1 MYFLDKSEESEES
14 VYDKHLT
21 YKVKKGD
28 TLQSVADELGVD
40 AYELRRYHNIYC
52 PLPDLIEADFKS
64 YLKFVI
70 LASEETKTK
79 RKEEILKK
87 SKKVIFGS
95 DYRIPFI
102 AEKITES
109 YKVKYTIEVDSVVN
123 ETEIIIDV
131 RWLATDKNKYHL
143 FEINRGNEIY
153 VNGLPPD
160 SMISELGAKTAEV
173 LYPLKIV
180 VDEFG
185 EWIDIYNYDEIE
197 SRWEIIKKE
206 VLDYY
211 EGELTEAY
219 IDSIERTLRSS
230 DTLLKSLRSDYF
242 LRTFFSGIH
251 VKYTADYSFKNEISF
266 PLENEEE
273 AIFEVQQKISPIL
286 EDSDFIKI
294 EQKGHY
300 VDSLSH
306 SILYGYTSS
315 KVKYRSSYSLNSE
328 TYALEKMN
336 VECHIESNEYER
348 KTIVI
353 ETFLQEKKKTI

>member
-1 MYFLDKSEESEES
+1 MYYLENSDEEL

-21 YKVKKGD
+21 YKVRKGD
-28 TLQSVADELGVD
+28 TLQSVADQLGID
-40 AYELRRYHNIYC
+40 SQELRRYHNIYC

-70 LASEETKTK
+70 LASEETKAK
-79 RKEEILKK
+79 VKEEILKK
-87 SKKVIFGS
+87 SKKVVFGS
-95 DYRIPFI
+95 DYKIPFL
-102 AEKITES
+102 AEKVTEN

-123 ETEIIIDV
+123 ETEMTIGV
-131 RWLATDKNKYHL
+131 KWLATDKNKYHL
-143 FEINRGNEIY
+143 FEINREKAMS
-153 VNGLPPD
+153 VNGSPPA
-160 SMISELGAKTAEV
+160 SMINELGAKSAEV

-197 SRWEIIKKE
+197 TRWEIIKKE

-211 EGELTEAY
+211 EGELTQAY
-219 IDSIERTLRSS
+219 IDSIERTLKNS

-242 LRTFFSGIH
+242 LRTFFAGIH
-251 VKYTADYSFKNEISF
+251 VKYTANHSFKNEISF

-273 AIFEVQQKISPIL
+273 AVFEVEQKIAPIL
-286 EDSDFIKI
+286 DDSDFIKI

-300 VDSLSH
+300 VDSLGY
-306 SILYGYTSS
+306 SILFGYTAS
-315 KVKYRSSYSLNSE
+315 KVNYQSSYSLNSE
-328 TYALEKMN
+328 TYAIEKMN
-336 VECHIESNEYER
+336 VDCYMESNEYKR

-353 ETFLQEKKKTI
+353 EISLQGKKKTI